1 MADIWQRSNDQL
13 RSAGLDPAVVSL
25 VAEIRAKTD
34 PPAILAALDAQGIA
48 LRTLADESYPRLL
61 REIAVPPGV
70 LYVRGA
76 FGDLPAVAVVG
87 SRKMSD
93 YGRRV
98 TSDLVAA
105 LVGAGQVVVS
115 GLALGID
122 GAAHDAALKAG
133 GTTWAILPGG
143 VDRPY
148 PAAHHG
154 LARRILECGGA
165 LVSEFPPGTQALRHH
180 FPIRNRIIAGLSRA
194 TVVVEAAERSGS
206 LLTARAAL
214 EANRDVFTVPG
225 SIYAPGSAGP
235 HRLIQLGAK
244 LIHDPNDVIG
254 ELGIGQ
260 GSVEQQ
266 TRIAIADTREEQLI
280 LDALSVE
287 PMPFDELA
295 TSVELDSA
303 LLMSTLTLMEMKGKV
318 RNLGANQYVRR

>member
-61 REIAVPPGV
+61 REIAIPPAV
-70 LYVRGA
+70 LYVRGT
-76 FGDLPAVAVVG
+76 FDDLPAVAVVG

-98 TSDLVAA
+98 TSDLVVA

-165 LVSEFPPGTQALRHH
+165 LVSEFPPGTEALRHH
-180 FPIRNRIIAGLSRA
+180 FPIRNRIIAGLARG

-206 LLTARAAL
+206 LLTARSAL
-214 EANRDVFTVPG
+214 EANRDVLTVPG

-244 LIHDPNDVIG
+244 LIHEPDDLIT
-254 ELGIGQ
+254 ELGLER
-260 GSVEQQ
+260 GSEEQQ
-266 TRIAIADTREEQLI
+266 SRVALPDSHEEQVL
-280 LDALSVE
+280 LDVLSSE
-287 PMPFDELA
+287 PMPFDVLMGSVDLDAA
-295 TSVELDSA
+295 TA
-303 LLMSTLTLMEMKGKV
+303 MSTLTLMEMKGKV